1 MIHVP
6 TTDMVIVMVMV
17 TVTHTLSQT
26 AVTNQETDSDTA

>member
-1 MIHVP
+1 MIHAP

-26 AVTNQETDSDTA
+26 AATNQETDDHTA